1 MYLDR
6 LSLRP
11 SYMASSVWV
20 PMLCGVCLYGKWR
33 VQHGA
38 RHPDKIMGAL
48 REEQPSGSLSQVSG
62 VTVPD
67 FRLLASRAA
76 AALLSFRLRH
86 LWYFNLFL
94 GPV

>member
-11 SYMASSVWV
+11 SYMASSVWA

-38 RHPDKIMGAL
+38 WRPDEIMGAL

-62 VTVPD
+62 VMVPD
-67 FRLLASRAA
+67 MVQKTCLVHKYGSKAPHRK
-76 AALLSFRLRH
+76 
-86 LWYFNLFL
+86 
-94 GPV
+94 